1 MTRETNIATQENA
14 ARHIN
19 AGEIDV
25 GVDTLFAVDAVDHDP
40 APGQGAGREG
50 FRGLPRRAAR
60 PPACRRP
67 RGAPRG

>member
-50 FRGLPRRAAR
+50 FRGYSNGIRLRAADVT
-60 PPACRRP
+60 AV
-67 RGAPRG
+67 